1 MHRMIK
7 RLGAVAAVILLLSGC
22 TQQEAQKEQEEQ
34 PRTMSMV
41 IASDAPTSIQ
51 LAAQEFANR
60 LAYYSDGELEIS
72 LSASDQLD
80 AVLTA
85 DDTQFA
91 FVENERLSKTIEQ
104 LETFALPFFFQDA
117 DYLFSGLNSERTRR
131 QLNRLLEEEYPMEIQ
146 MSVVYGY
153 EDLAADATVDL
164 TDFRKRYPLAVTR
177 SFFSQEQQQEIG
189 ALEIEGEEPLQMLLD
204 KEVEIAPV
212 ELSELV
218 QTVQSQD
225 SALVLLESSHQLKPA
240 YLMMQ
245 TGLYE
250 QLTPKQQAAVEQ
262 AVEALKAAG
271 VRRCVMLNVSG
282 PFHSP
287 MMIPAGEALDQEMAD
302 MQWSELKIPYVT
314 NVTAEYVTDIH
325 ETRALLAKQV
335 ASSVRW
341 QASMER
347 MIADGVDTF
356 VEIGP
361 GKTLAGFM
369 RKINRNAKVYTVNT
383 VEDAQ
388 KVIEELRQLII

>member
-80 AVLTA
+80 AVLTE

-91 FVENERLSKTIEQ
+91 FVENERLSKTIEP

-131 QLNRLLEEEYPMEIQ
+131 QLNRLLEEEYPMEIK

-177 SFFSQEQQQEIG
+177 SFFSQEQQQEIS
-189 ALEIEGEEPLQMLLD
+189 ALEIEGEEPLLN
-204 KEVEIAPV
+204 KEAEIAPV

-218 QTVQSQD
+218 QAVQNHD
-225 SALVLLESSHQLKPA
+225 DTLVLLESSHQLKPA

-245 TGLYE
+245 TGLYK

-262 AVEALKAAG
+262 AVVMACGYCRTVADQNRQEDLEQLRQLG
-271 VRRCVMLNVSG
+271 VQIEPVNREKYL
-282 PFHSP
+282 
-287 MMIPAGEALDQEMAD
+287 
-302 MQWSELKIPYVT
+302 
-314 NVTAEYVTDIH
+314 
-325 ETRALLAKQV
+325 ALLADIYQYDAGNMLYRPDAELDQMVRSDAVKY
-335 ASSVRW
+335 SV
-341 QASMER
+341 S
-347 MIADGVDTF
+347 
-356 VEIGP
+356 
-361 GKTLAGFM
+361 
-369 RKINRNAKVYTVNT
+369 
-383 VEDAQ
+383 
-388 KVIEELRQLII
+388 

>member
-1 MHRMIK
+1 MRRMIK

-91 FVENERLSKTIEQ
+91 FVENERLSKTIEP
-104 LETFALPFFFQDA
+104 LETFTLPFFFQDA
-117 DYLFSGLNSERTRR
+117 DYLFSGLNSERTRG

-250 QLTPKQQAAVEQ
+250 QLTPKQQRGADADVAFGKRAATPDAAEQ
-262 AVEALKAAG
+262 RLPAQAKREGWRVGKNAGPASQGKANCRLQEQSQSIYLPLSFHFLLHRFNILCPLVCPKSLKG
-271 VRRCVMLNVSG
+271 
-282 PFHSP
+282 
-287 MMIPAGEALDQEMAD
+287 
-302 MQWSELKIPYVT
+302 
-314 NVTAEYVTDIH
+314 
-325 ETRALLAKQV
+325 
-335 ASSVRW
+335 
-341 QASMER
+341 
-347 MIADGVDTF
+347 
-356 VEIGP
+356 
-361 GKTLAGFM
+361 
-369 RKINRNAKVYTVNT
+369 
-383 VEDAQ
+383 
-388 KVIEELRQLII
+388 

>member
-1 MHRMIK
+1 MRRIMK
-7 RLGAVAAVILLLSGC
+7 RLGAVAVIFLLLSGC
-22 TQQEAQKEQEEQ
+22 TQQAVQKEQEEQ

-60 LAYYSDGELEIS
+60 LAYYSDGELEVL

-91 FVENERLSKTIEQ
+91 FVENERLSKTEP

-262 AVEALKAAG
+262 AVVMACGYCRTVADQNRQENLEQLRQLG
-271 VRRCVMLNVSG
+271 VQIEPVNREKYL
-282 PFHSP
+282 
-287 MMIPAGEALDQEMAD
+287 
-302 MQWSELKIPYVT
+302 
-314 NVTAEYVTDIH
+314 
-325 ETRALLAKQV
+325 ALLADIYQYDAGNMLYRPDAELDQMVRSDAVKY
-335 ASSVRW
+335 SV
-341 QASMER
+341 S
-347 MIADGVDTF
+347 
-356 VEIGP
+356 
-361 GKTLAGFM
+361 
-369 RKINRNAKVYTVNT
+369 
-383 VEDAQ
+383 
-388 KVIEELRQLII
+388 

>member
-7 RLGAVAAVILLLSGC
+7 RLGAVAVIFLLLSGC
-22 TQQEAQKEQEEQ
+22 TQQAVQKEQEEQ

-60 LAYYSDGELEIS
+60 LAYYSDGELEVL

-91 FVENERLSKTIEQ
+91 FVENERLSKTIEP
-104 LETFALPFFFQDA
+104 LETFTLPFFFQDA

-131 QLNRLLEEEYPMEIQ
+131 QLNRLLEEEYPMEIKL
-146 MSVVYGY
+146 SVVYGY

-177 SFFSQEQQQEIG
+177 SFFSQEQQQEIS
-189 ALEIEGEEPLQMLLD
+189 ALEIEGEEPFQMLLD

-218 QTVQSQD
+218 QAVQNRD
-225 SALVLLESSHQLKPA
+225 DTLVLLESSHRLKPA

-245 TGLYE
+245 KGLYE
-250 QLTPKQQAAVEQ
+250 QLTPKQQAAVMACGYCRTVADQNRQEDLEQ
-262 AVEALKAAG
+262 LRQLG
-271 VRRCVMLNVSG
+271 VRMESVNREKYL
-282 PFHSP
+282 
-287 MMIPAGEALDQEMAD
+287 
-302 MQWSELKIPYVT
+302 
-314 NVTAEYVTDIH
+314 
-325 ETRALLAKQV
+325 ALLADIYQYDAGNMLYRPDAELDQMVRSDAVKY
-335 ASSVRW
+335 SV
-341 QASMER
+341 S
-347 MIADGVDTF
+347 
-356 VEIGP
+356 
-361 GKTLAGFM
+361 
-369 RKINRNAKVYTVNT
+369 
-383 VEDAQ
+383 
-388 KVIEELRQLII
+388 

>member
-1 MHRMIK
+1 MRRIMK
-7 RLGAVAAVILLLSGC
+7 RLGAVAVIFLLLSGC
-22 TQQEAQKEQEEQ
+22 TQQAVQKEQEEQ

-91 FVENERLSKTIEQ
+91 FVENERLSKTIEP
-104 LETFALPFFFQDA
+104 LETFTLPFFFQDA
-117 DYLFSGLNSERTRR
+117 DYLFSGLNSERTRG

-245 TGLYE
+245 TGLYG

-262 AVEALKAAG
+262 AVVMAA
-271 VRRCVMLNVSG
+271 RILPHRCRPEPSG
-282 PFHSP
+282 KPGAAAP
-287 MMIPAGEALDQEMAD
+287 VGRAD
-302 MQWSELKIPYVT
+302 RTGQ
-314 NVTAEYVTDIH
+314 
-325 ETRALLAKQV
+325 
-335 ASSVRW
+335 
-341 QASMER
+341 
-347 MIADGVDTF
+347 
-356 VEIGP
+356 P
-361 GKTLAGFM
+361 GKVSCAVGRHLP
-369 RKINRNAKVYTVNT
+369 V
-383 VEDAQ
+383 
-388 KVIEELRQLII
+388 

>member
-1 MHRMIK
+1 MRRIMK
-7 RLGAVAAVILLLSGC
+7 RLGAVAVIFLLLSGC
-22 TQQEAQKEQEEQ
+22 TQQAVQKEQEEQ

-91 FVENERLSKTIEQ
+91 FVENERLSKTIEP
-104 LETFALPFFFQDA
+104 LETFTLPFFFQDA
-117 DYLFSGLNSERTRR
+117 DYLFSGLNSERTRG

-225 SALVLLESSHQLKPA
+225 SALVLLESSHQLE
-240 YLMMQ
+240 
-245 TGLYE
+245 TGLSDDANRFVW
-250 QLTPKQQAAVEQ
+250 TADT
-262 AVEALKAAG
+262 KAAG
-271 VRRCVMLNVSG
+271 G
-282 PFHSP
+282 GG
-287 MMIPAGEALDQEMAD
+287 AGGG
-302 MQWSELKIPYVT
+302 
-314 NVTAEYVTDIH
+314 
-325 ETRALLAKQV
+325 
-335 ASSVRW
+335 
-341 QASMER
+341 
-347 MIADGVDTF
+347 DGVRILPHRCRPEPSGKPGAAAPVGRADRT
-356 VEIGP
+356 GQP
-361 GKTLAGFM
+361 GKVSCAVGRHLP
-369 RKINRNAKVYTVNT
+369 V
-383 VEDAQ
+383 
-388 KVIEELRQLII
+388 

>member
-1 MHRMIK
+1 MRRIMK
-7 RLGAVAAVILLLSGC
+7 RLGAVAVIFLLLSGC
-22 TQQEAQKEQEEQ
+22 TQQAVQKEQEEQ

-91 FVENERLSKTIEQ
+91 FVENERLSKTIEP
-104 LETFALPFFFQDA
+104 LETFTLPFFFQDV
-117 DYLFSGLNSERTRR
+117 DYLFSGLNSERTRG

-245 TGLYE
+245 TGLYG

-262 AVEALKAAG
+262 AVVMACGYCRTVADQNRQENLEQLRQLG
-271 VRRCVMLNVSG
+271 VQIEPVNREKYL
-282 PFHSP
+282 
-287 MMIPAGEALDQEMAD
+287 
-302 MQWSELKIPYVT
+302 
-314 NVTAEYVTDIH
+314 
-325 ETRALLAKQV
+325 ALLADIYQYDAGNMLYRPDAELDQMVRSDAVKY
-335 ASSVRW
+335 SV
-341 QASMER
+341 S
-347 MIADGVDTF
+347 
-356 VEIGP
+356 
-361 GKTLAGFM
+361 
-369 RKINRNAKVYTVNT
+369 
-383 VEDAQ
+383 
-388 KVIEELRQLII
+388 

>member
-1 MHRMIK
+1 MRRIMK
-7 RLGAVAAVILLLSGC
+7 RLGAVAVIFLLLSGC
-22 TQQEAQKEQEEQ
+22 TQQAVQKEQEEQ

-60 LAYYSDGELEIS
+60 LAYYSDGELEVL
-72 LSASDQLD
+72 LSASDQL
-80 AVLTA
+80 
-85 DDTQFA
+85 DTQFA
-91 FVENERLSKTIEQ
+91 FVENERLSKTIEP
-104 LETFALPFFFQDA
+104 LETFTLPFFFQDA
-117 DYLFSGLNSERTRR
+117 DYLFSGLNSERTRG

-245 TGLYE
+245 TGLYG

-262 AVEALKAAG
+262 ALVMACGYCRTVADQNRQENLEQLRQLG
-271 VRRCVMLNVSG
+271 VQIEPVNREKYL
-282 PFHSP
+282 
-287 MMIPAGEALDQEMAD
+287 
-302 MQWSELKIPYVT
+302 
-314 NVTAEYVTDIH
+314 
-325 ETRALLAKQV
+325 ALLADIYQYDAGNMLYRPDAELDQMVRSDAVKY
-335 ASSVRW
+335 SV
-341 QASMER
+341 S
-347 MIADGVDTF
+347 
-356 VEIGP
+356 
-361 GKTLAGFM
+361 
-369 RKINRNAKVYTVNT
+369 
-383 VEDAQ
+383 
-388 KVIEELRQLII
+388 

>member
-1 MHRMIK
+1 MRRIMK
-7 RLGAVAAVILLLSGC
+7 RLGAVAVIFLLLSGC
-22 TQQEAQKEQEEQ
+22 TQQAVQKEQEEQ

-104 LETFALPFFFQDA
+104 LETFTLPFFFQDA

-146 MSVVYGY
+146 
-153 EDLAADATVDL
+153 AADATVDL

-245 TGLYE
+245 TGLYG

-262 AVEALKAAG
+262 AVVMACGYCRTVADQNRQENLEQLRQLG
-271 VRRCVMLNVSG
+271 VQIEPVNREKYL
-282 PFHSP
+282 
-287 MMIPAGEALDQEMAD
+287 
-302 MQWSELKIPYVT
+302 
-314 NVTAEYVTDIH
+314 
-325 ETRALLAKQV
+325 ALLADIYQYDAGNMLYRPDAELDQMVRSDAVKY
-335 ASSVRW
+335 SV
-341 QASMER
+341 S
-347 MIADGVDTF
+347 
-356 VEIGP
+356 
-361 GKTLAGFM
+361 
-369 RKINRNAKVYTVNT
+369 
-383 VEDAQ
+383 
-388 KVIEELRQLII
+388 

>member
-1 MHRMIK
+1 
-7 RLGAVAAVILLLSGC
+7 
-22 TQQEAQKEQEEQ
+22 
-34 PRTMSMV
+34 
-41 IASDAPTSIQ
+41 
-51 LAAQEFANR
+51 
-60 LAYYSDGELEIS
+60 
-72 LSASDQLD
+72 
-80 AVLTA
+80 VLTA

-104 LETFALPFFFQDA
+104 LETFTLPFFFQDA
-117 DYLFSGLNSERTRR
+117 DYLFSGLNSERTRG

-262 AVEALKAAG
+262 AVVMACGYCRTVADQNRQENLEQLRQLG
-271 VRRCVMLNVSG
+271 VQIEPVNREKYL
-282 PFHSP
+282 
-287 MMIPAGEALDQEMAD
+287 
-302 MQWSELKIPYVT
+302 
-314 NVTAEYVTDIH
+314 
-325 ETRALLAKQV
+325 ALLADIYQYDAGNMLYRPDAELDQMVRSDAVKY
-335 ASSVRW
+335 SV
-341 QASMER
+341 S
-347 MIADGVDTF
+347 
-356 VEIGP
+356 
-361 GKTLAGFM
+361 
-369 RKINRNAKVYTVNT
+369 
-383 VEDAQ
+383 
-388 KVIEELRQLII
+388 